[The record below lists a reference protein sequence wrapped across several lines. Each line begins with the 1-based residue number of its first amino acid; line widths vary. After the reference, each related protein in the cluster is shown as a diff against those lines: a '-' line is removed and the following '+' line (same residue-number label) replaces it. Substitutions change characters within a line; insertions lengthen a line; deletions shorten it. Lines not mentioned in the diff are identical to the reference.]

1 MKNNKFPVR
10 GWSAFGRKP
19 ISISLSP
26 NVQKDDVH
34 LALKTLLKVWHWK
47 KGREIIDLEEQ
58 FKKYLGVKYA
68 YSFNSGR
75 SALFAILI
83 ALRTSSEPQSN
94 SLPKGKRVLLQAF
107 TCNAVPNP
115 ILWAD
120 LNPVY
125 IDCGSDFNIDIE
137 DLKRKIKPHDVVIV
151 QHTFGLPANM
161 QEIMQIAEENDAIVI
176 EDCAHALGAQYK
188 DFSEINEVGLPTEAL
203 AKVGTIGKAGFFS
216 FSRDKVISC
225 VYVGMAVTND
235 DQIGKKLQEL
245 QKQFGYPT
253 RYWICQQLCHP
264 IALQYVILPLYN
276 FFDLGKIFLV
286 LSQWFYILSKA
297 VSWKEKRGLQPNYFP
312 KALPSAL
319 AKLALHQ
326 FKKIDIFNIHRKK
339 ITDFYF
345 QELANTKFG
354 LPSQGG
360 IFLRFSVQHP
370 KAHEIIYE
378 AWHAENILLG
388 DWYTTPIAP
397 ADTNM
402 EDMRYTHGMCP
413 KAERLAK
420 VTLNLPTHINIS
432 LQPRSGQAISDA
444 QRIVQFLKK
453 YSS

>member
-1 MKNNKFPVR
+1 MTNRF
-10 GWSAFGRKP
+10 KP

-26 NVQKDDVH
+26 NVQKDDVY
-34 LALKTLLKVWHWK
+34 LALKTLLKIWDWK

-58 FKKYLGVKYA
+58 FKKYLGVKYV

-75 SALFAILI
+75 SALFAILL
-83 ALRTSSEPQSN
+83 ALGLS
-94 SLPKGKRVLLQAF
+94 KGKRVLLQAF

-125 IDCGSDFNIDIE
+125 IDCDNDFNIDIE

-161 QEIMQIAEENDAIVI
+161 QAIMQIAQENGAIII
-176 EDCAHALGAQYK
+176 EDCAHALGAQY
-188 DFSEINEVGLPTEAL
+188 SNQY
-203 AKVGTIGKAGFFS
+203 VGTIGKAGFFS

-225 VYVGMAVTND
+225 VYGGMAVTND
-235 DQIGKKLQEL
+235 DQIGKKISEL
-245 QKQFGYPT
+245 QKQFGYPS

-264 IALQYVILPLYN
+264 IALHYVILPLYN

-286 LSQWFYILSKA
+286 LSQWLAILSKA
-297 VSWKEKRGLQPNYFP
+297 VSWKEKRGLRPDYFP

-326 FKKIDIFNIHRKK
+326 FKKLDLFNAHRKK
-339 ITDFYF
+339 IADFYF
-345 QELANTKFG
+345 QELANTKFS
-354 LPSQGG
+354 LPSRGG
-360 IFLRFSVQHP
+360 IFLRFPVQHP

-378 AWHAENILLG
+378 AWHTENILLG

-397 ADTNM
+397 VDTNM
-402 EDMRYTHGMCP
+402 EDMRYTHGMCL
-413 KAERLAK
+413 KAEQLAK
-420 VTLNLPTHINIS
+420 ITLNLPTHINIS

-444 QRIVQFLKK
+444 KRIVQFLRK
-453 YSS
+453 YSPG